1 MAYNETLESL
11 LRKNKQE
18 QIAGMTGASKM
29 EQAGYVEGA
38 AKGEAERRNLA
49 RTNKMIEESNAANI
63 AVQREGFNTQ
73 REINAARMQQE
84 REQFDAETARNEKQY
99 DETMRDTRKQREIS
113 GTVSGAMAG
122 AEIGG
127 TYGGWLGAGV
137 GGVVGAG
144 VGYTAS
150 GGWDDMTKINKQAGL
165 LSVGALTGLPNP
177 KAEAAF
183 KNPDEN
189 QFENMASMAT
199 GGVSSSTVICTE
211 LYRQGYI
218 TQIQLSLENVW
229 INKYMDN
236 TIYTG
241 YRAWADWVVK
251 GMKKSKTFSNF
262 VALFGKAFVQECNH
276 YAAPSTYKCN
286 ILGKIVIHIGIP
298 ICRLIGQCSS
308 HQLRMEVV

>member
-18 QIAGMTGASKM
+18 QMAGMTGASKM
-29 EQAGYVEGA
+29 EQAGYVEGT

-49 RTNKMIEESNAANI
+49 RTNKMIEESNTANI

-113 GTVSGAMAG
+113 GATAGAMAG
-122 AEIGG
+122 AQ
-127 TYGGWLGAGV
+127 YGGGFLGAAI
-137 GGVVGAG
+137 GAG

-150 GGWDDMTKINKQAGL
+150 GGFDDMKKLNQQAGL
-165 LSVGALTGLPNP
+165 LSVV
-177 KAEAAF
+177 
-183 KNPDEN
+183 
-189 QFENMASMAT
+189 S
-199 GGVSSSTVICTE
+199 GGVPLGSPEKVGEAFRDPPHTGTVICTE

-308 HQLRMEVV
+308 HQLTMEVV